1 MYTNETT
8 LYIAILIAVIT
19 IGAILIYFTASI
31 VGQQKRYRALNKINI
46 EIETNAIETERRRI
60 AQDIHD
66 ELAIKLK
73 ISSIDTV
80 SATDEDSLNQS
91 LDHLNEIIKRVRDI
105 SNHLM
110 PAILTHH
117 GPVYA
122 IQDYINQY
130 ITGTGLDITVLPYR
144 MPELS
149 HNQQIHIF
157 RILQEIIH
165 NTVKHANAQQL
176 KIQLLTIKNNVVIL
190 TCDDGKGFNYYGGRN
205 INIGLGLRTLQTRT
219 DILGGEMYINSRRGK
234 GTRIHI
240 EFPINLKIS
249 NES

>member
-8 LYIAILIAVIT
+8 LYIAILIAAIT

-31 VGQQKRYRALNKINI
+31 VGQQKRYRALNKIII
-46 EIETNAIETERRRI
+46 ETETNAIENERKRI

-66 ELAIKLK
+66 ELGAILSAIKLK

-80 SATDEDSLNQS
+80 SETDTNSLNQS
-91 LDHLNEIIKRVRDI
+91 LSHLNEIIKRVRHI

-110 PAILTHH
+110 PAILTHE
-117 GPVYA
+117 GPVSA
-122 IQDYINQY
+122 IQDYVNRY
-130 ITGTGLDITVLPYR
+130 LTGTGLDISVLPYR

-165 NTVKHANAQQL
+165 NTIKHARAQEL

-219 DILGGEMYINSRRGK
+219 DILGGEMYIHSRPGK
-234 GTRIHI
+234 GTQIHI
-240 EFPINLKIS
+240 EFPIHP
-249 NES
+249 